1 MEMYDTM
8 VNFFDPK
15 SIKYLLEKGQQIQ
28 KRRKLS
34 IIYHQKKVNT
44 LMHFFLIFSVY
55 EKIKMG
61 SV

>member
-1 MEMYDTM
+1 MEMYDFNA
-8 VNFFDPK
+8 NFSDPK

-44 LMHFFLIFSVY
+44 LMYFFLIFSV
-55 EKIKMG
+55 
-61 SV
+61 

>member
-1 MEMYDTM
+1 MEMYDFN
-8 VNFFDPK
+8 VNFSDPK

-44 LMHFFLIFSVY
+44 LVYFFLIFSVH